1 MLRTRK
7 WLALIHQPV
16 SISVYTVTSTSV
28 KNISATKSNANYFRN
43 IPSLVPGLQLIQLP
57 IQRLETFL
65 LTDQHQLKKKQQ
77 ICHFVDELELAKN
90 VCYLLKQTILTI
102 ICSCNQEC
110 EEQEKGSST
119 RLPLSTLCPLGRP
132 ILKLDLLAKANGYV
146 TSNSN
151 PRRYH

>member
-7 WLALIHQPV
+7 WLTLIHQPV

-65 LTDQHQLKKKQQ
+65 LTDQH
-77 ICHFVDELELAKN
+77 
-90 VCYLLKQTILTI
+90 
-102 ICSCNQEC
+102 
-110 EEQEKGSST
+110 
-119 RLPLSTLCPLGRP
+119 
-132 ILKLDLLAKANGYV
+132 
-146 TSNSN
+146 
-151 PRRYH
+151 